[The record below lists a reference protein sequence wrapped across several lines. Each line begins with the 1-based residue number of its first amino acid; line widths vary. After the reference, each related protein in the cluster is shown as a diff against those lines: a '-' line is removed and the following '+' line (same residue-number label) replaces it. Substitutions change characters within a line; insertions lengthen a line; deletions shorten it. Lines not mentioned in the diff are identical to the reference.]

1 MRHTMAFFTF
11 NFLTISLVT
20 LNKSWNLTGF
30 FFCFSIPFSL
40 ACEKV
45 RSHAESSAI
54 RELIA
59 PQVVDQISNDFER
72 DVIKVKMSPLK

>member
-11 NFLTISLVT
+11 NFLAISLVT
-20 LNKSWNLTGF
+20 LNKSLNLTGF
-30 FFCFSIPFSL
+30 FGFSIPFSL

-45 RSHAESSAI
+45 RFNTENTAI

-59 PQVVDQISNDFER
+59 PLAVNQMSNDLER
-72 DVIKVKMSPLK
+72 DVIKVKIPPLK